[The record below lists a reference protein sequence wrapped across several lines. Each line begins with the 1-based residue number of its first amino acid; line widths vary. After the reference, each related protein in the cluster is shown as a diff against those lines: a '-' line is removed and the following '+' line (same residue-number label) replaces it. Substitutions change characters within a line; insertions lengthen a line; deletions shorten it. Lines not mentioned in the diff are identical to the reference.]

1 MRFYE
6 DLTRLS
12 AGRMA
17 PRSYYVPEGEAE
29 YRLLNGDWQFKY
41 FENGDAAT
49 EPECWDTI
57 PVPSCW
63 QMQGYDNPN
72 YTNVCYPYPFD
83 PPYIPD
89 INPCG
94 WYRRT
99 FTVTDTEKQ
108 HYLVLEGVSSCA
120 RVYVNGAQVGFT
132 QGSRLQAEF
141 DLTPYVTAGENTLL
155 IQVWKWC
162 AGSYLEDQ
170 DQFRCNGIFR
180 DVYLLSRPKGHLHD
194 LSITAVD
201 NAAFRITADVP
212 MTVKVTDGLLPIGEG
227 TGTDVT
233 VPVANPILWNAE
245 KPHLYD
251 IEIQCAGEVIRRK
264 AGLRSIA
271 VSDKRQVLINGQPV
285 KFRGVNHHDT
295 SPTGGWTMTDAEL
308 YRDLQLIKS
317 LNMNTVRTSHY
328 PPSPKFL
335 DWCDELGLYVVL
347 ETDLEAH
354 GSIHRFPWQEGGF
367 FNHQE
372 GSLTNLPEWED
383 AFVERMVRAVERDK
397 NHPSIIFWS
406 LGNESDFGDNHRAML
421 RWLHSRDDDRLTH
434 YEGASAANIYELDV
448 YSRMYPS
455 LEEIERLARE
465 GTEGEPVFLCE
476 YSHSMGNGPG
486 DVWQYWERILA
497 HDSLVG
503 GCIWEWTDHTVI
515 VDGVP
520 KYGGDFP
527 DEKTHS
533 GNFCCD
539 GMTFHDRSFKA
550 GTMEI
555 AATYSPFRFTYEDGK
570 ITVKNWYAFT
580 NLNEKRL
587 QYTLAVDGKILERE
601 TVVLDCAP
609 YETAVITP
617 KAAFPARCTLGC
629 TVTVALYE
637 PEGDEPFAQ
646 LQQEVD
652 VPMGSWVPN
661 KPSRF
666 PAQLTEDEFHI
677 YAKGDRFTY
686 AFSKQHGMFDS
697 LVIDGHERLAGPI
710 SLTAYRAIIDNE
722 MFCYKNWK
730 YDTQF
735 NAENMDRAFTKVYDV
750 KVAGHR
756 IEAKCSLAG
765 VSRVPMIRYTL
776 TIDVYNDGS
785 MDWTVDAEVRDWA
798 AWIPRFG
805 FEIPLAQKDLP
816 FRYFGRGPLENYS
829 DLRHHA
835 QLDWFDSTAAA
846 EYVPYILPQ
855 EHGNHTGVRSLTID
869 GLTFEATQNAFEAN
883 VSQYTVLQLDRATHQ
898 DEIGPS
904 GGTHLRI
911 DYRNSG
917 VGSQSCGPE
926 LAPEHRI
933 TEKQITFGFSVQL

>member
-6 DLTRLS
+6 DLTCLS

-17 PRSYYVPEGEAE
+17 PRSYYIPEGEAE
-29 YRLLNGDWQFKY
+29 YRLLNGEWQFKY

-49 EPECWDTI
+49 EPDNWDTI

-63 QMQGYDNPN
+63 QMHGYDSPN

-83 PPYIPD
+83 PPYVPD

-99 FTVTDTEKQ
+99 FTVTDTSKQ

-120 RVYVNGAQVGFT
+120 RVCVNGAQVGFT
-132 QGSRLQAEF
+132 EGSHLQAEF

-162 AGSYLEDQ
+162 SGSYLEDQ

-180 DVYLLSRPKGHLHD
+180 DVYLLVRPDGHLHD
-194 LSITAVD
+194 LSISSVN
-201 NAAFRITADVP
+201 NAAFRIKADKP
-212 MTVKVTDGLLPIGEG
+212 MTVRITDGGTPVGEG

-233 VPVANPILWNAE
+233 IPVADPILWNAE
-245 KPHLYD
+245 KPYLYD
-251 IEIQCAGEVIRRK
+251 IEIRCAGEVIHRK

-295 SPTGGWTMTDAEL
+295 SPTGGWTMTDDEM
-308 YRDLQLIKS
+308 YRDLVLIKS
-317 LNMNTVRTSHY
+317 LNMNTVRTAHY
-328 PPSPKFL
+328 PPHPKFL

-354 GSIHRFPWQEGGF
+354 GSIHRFPYQEGGF
-367 FNHQE
+367 FNHCE
-372 GSLTNLPEWED
+372 GSLTNLPEWEG

-397 NHPSIIFWS
+397 NHPAVIFWS
-406 LGNESDFGDNHRAML
+406 LGNESDYGDNHRAMI
-421 RWLHSRDDDRLTH
+421 RWLKSRDDDHLTH
-434 YEGASAANIYELDV
+434 YEGASAGNVFELDV

-455 LEEIERLARE
+455 LEEIERLDRE

-486 DVWQYWERILA
+486 DVWQYWERFLA

-503 GCIWEWTDHTVI
+503 GCIWEWTDHTVV

-555 AATYSPFRFTYEDGK
+555 AAAYAPFRFTYEDGK

-580 NLNEKRL
+580 NLNEKKL
-587 QYTLAVDGKILERE
+587 QYTLAVDGKVIEQE
-601 TVVLDCAP
+601 TVSPDCAP
-609 YETAVITP
+609 YDTVVITP
-617 KAAFPARCTLGC
+617 KTAFPASCELGC

-637 PEGDEPFAQ
+637 SGDDVPFAQ

-652 VPMGSWVPN
+652 VPVLLP
-661 KPSRF
+661 KVTKI
-666 PAQLTEDEFHI
+666 PADLTEDDFHV
-677 YAKGDRFTY
+677 YARGDRFTF

-697 LVIDGHERLAGPI
+697 LVIDGRERLAGPI

-722 MFCYKNWK
+722 MFCYQNWK
-730 YDTQF
+730 YTDQF
-735 NAENMDRAFTKVYDV
+735 KAENMDRAFTKVYEV
-750 KVAGHR
+750 KVTDNR

-765 VSRVPMIRYTL
+765 VSRVPMIRYT
-776 TIDVYNDGS
+776 VSVAVWSDGS
-785 MDWTVDAEVRDWA
+785 MDWSVDAEVRDWA
-798 AWIPRFG
+798 AWIARFG
-805 FEIPLAQKDLP
+805 FEIPLVQKDLP

-835 QLDWFDSTAAA
+835 RLDWFDSSAAA

-869 GLTFEATQNAFEAN
+869 GLTFEATNNAFEAN
-883 VSQYTVLQLDRATHQ
+883 VSQYAVLQLDRATHI
-898 DEIGPS
+898 DEIGES
-904 GGTHLRI
+904 DGTHLRI

-933 TEKQITFGFSVQL
+933 TEKQISFAVSVRL

>member
-12 AGRMA
+12 EGRMA
-17 PRSYYVPEGEAE
+17 PRSYYIPEGAAE
-29 YRLLNGDWQFKY
+29 YRTLNGDWQFKY

-63 QMQGYDNPN
+63 QMHGYDNPN

-99 FTVTDTEKQ
+99 FTVTDTSMR

-120 RVYVNGAQVGFT
+120 RVCVNGAQVGFT

-162 AGSYLEDQ
+162 SGSYLEDQ

-180 DVYLLSRPKGHLHD
+180 DVYLLVRPEGHLHD
-194 LSITAVD
+194 LSITSVD

-212 MTVKVTDGLLPIGEG
+212 MTVRVTDGGALIGEAA
-227 TGTDVT
+227 GTDVT

-317 LNMNTVRTSHY
+317 LNMNTVRTAHY

-367 FNHQE
+367 FNHCE
-372 GSLTNLPEWED
+372 GSLTNLPEWEG

-421 RWLHSRDDDRLTH
+421 RWLHNRDDDRLTH

-455 LEEIERLARE
+455 LEEIERLDRE

-527 DEKTHS
+527 GELTHS

-555 AATYSPFRFTYEDGK
+555 AAAYAPFRFTYADGK
-570 ITVKNWYAFT
+570 ITIKNWYAFT
-580 NLNEKRL
+580 NLNEKKL
-587 QYTLAVDGKILERE
+587 QYTLTVDGEVIEQE
-601 TVVLDCAP
+601 TVCVDCAP
-609 YETAVITP
+609 YDTVTITP
-617 KAAFPARCTLGC
+617 KTAFPAHCALGC
-629 TVTVALYE
+629 TVTVALCE
-637 PEGDEPFAQ
+637 PDGDTPFAQ

-652 VPMGSWVPN
+652 VPVLLPKVTKVP
-661 KPSRF
+661 
-666 PAQLTEDEFHI
+666 ADLTEDDFHV
-677 YAKGDRFTY
+677 YAKGDRFTF

-697 LVIDGHERLAGPI
+697 LVIDGRERLAGPI

-735 NAENMDRAFTKVYDV
+735 NAENMDRAFTKVYEV
-750 KVAGHR
+750 KVTDNR

-776 TIDVYNDGS
+776 TIDVWADGG

-798 AWIPRFG
+798 AWIARFG
-805 FEIPLAQKDLP
+805 FEIPLVQKDLP

-835 QLDWFDSTAAA
+835 RLDWFDSSASA

-869 GLTFEATQNAFEAN
+869 GLTFEATENAFEAN
-883 VSQYTVLQLDRATHQ
+883 VSQYTVLQLDRATHI
-898 DEIGPS
+898 DEIGES
-904 GGTHLRI
+904 DGTHLRI

-933 TEKQITFGFSVQL
+933 TEKQISFAVSVSL

>member
-12 AGRMA
+12 EGRMA
-17 PRSYYVPEGEAE
+17 PRSYYIPEGAAQ
-29 YRLLNGDWQFKY
+29 YRLLNGEWQFRY
-41 FENGDAAT
+41 FENGDAAVM
-49 EPECWDTI
+49 PESWDTI

-63 QMQGYDNPN
+63 QTYGYDSHN

-99 FTVTDTEKQ
+99 FTVDDTAMR

-120 RVYVNGAQVGFT
+120 RVLVNDSVVGFT

-141 DLTPYVTAGENTLL
+141 DLTPYVKAGENTLL

-180 DVYLLSRPKGHLHD
+180 DVYLLVRPEGHLHD
-194 LSITAVD
+194 LSITSVD
-201 NAAFRITADVP
+201 NAAFRITADQP
-212 MTVKVTDGLLPIGEG
+212 MTVRITDGGRLIGEG
-227 TGTDVT
+227 AGTDVT
-233 VPVANPILWNAE
+233 VPVADPILWNAE

-251 IEIQCAGEVIRRK
+251 VEIQCAGEIIRRK

-295 SPTGGWTMTDAEL
+295 SPTGGWTMTDEEL
-308 YRDLQLIKS
+308 HRDLELIKS

-328 PPSPKFL
+328 PPHPKFL
-335 DWCDELGLYVVL
+335 DWCDEMGLYVVL

-354 GSIHRFPWQEGGF
+354 GSIHRFPHQQGAF
-367 FNHQE
+367 FEHQE
-372 GSLTNLPEWED
+372 GSLTNLPEWEG

-397 NHPSIIFWS
+397 NHPAIIFWS
-406 LGNESDFGDNHRAML
+406 LGNESDYGDNHRAML
-421 RWLHSRDDDRLTH
+421 RWLKSRDDDRLTH
-434 YEGASAANIYELDV
+434 YEGASAGNVYELDV

-455 LEEIERLARE
+455 PADIRKLAEE

-486 DVWQYWERILA
+486 DVWEYWDTILA

-503 GCIWEWTDHTVI
+503 GCIWEWTDHTVL

-527 DEKTHS
+527 GELTHS

-550 GTMEI
+550 GTYEI
-555 AATYSPFRFTYEDGK
+555 AAAYAPFRFTYAEGK
-570 ITVKNWYAFT
+570 IEIKNWYAFT
-580 NLNEKRL
+580 DLSEKRVR
-587 QYTLAVDGKILERE
+587 YTLAVDGE
-601 TVVLDCAP
+601 TIEEKTVTVAAAP
-609 YETAVITP
+609 YETAVIVPDT
-617 KAAFPARCTLGC
+617 AFPGHCTLGC
-629 TVTVALYE
+629 TVTVALLE
-637 PEGDEPFAQ
+637 REGETPFAT
-646 LQQEVD
+646 LQQEID
-652 VPMGSWVPN
+652 VPILAAKADPI
-661 KPSRF
+661 
-666 PAQLTEDEFHI
+666 PAVLTEDEHHV
-677 YAKGDRFTY
+677 YASGDRFAY
-686 AFSKQHGMFDS
+686 AFSKQYGMFDS
-697 LVIDGHERLAGPI
+697 LVIDGRQRLAGPV

-722 MFCYKNWK
+722 MWIYKNWK
-730 YDTQF
+730 YTDQF
-735 NAENMDRAFTKVYDV
+735 QAENMDRAFTKVYEV
-750 KVAGHR
+750 TVSGHR
-756 IEAKCSLAG
+756 IQAKCSLAG

-776 TIDVYNDGS
+776 TIDVYADGQ
-785 MDWTVDAEVRDWA
+785 MTWTVDAQVRDWA

-805 FEIPLAQKDLP
+805 YEIPLAEHNLP

-835 QLDWFDSTAAA
+835 RLDWFDSTADG

-855 EHGNHTGVRSLTID
+855 EHGNHSGVRSLTVD
-869 GLTFEATQNAFEAN
+869 GLTFEAVDRSFEAN
-883 VSQYTVLQLDRATHQ
+883 VSSYSTLQLDKATHI

-904 GGTHLRI
+904 TGTHLRI

-926 LAPEHRI
+926 LNAIHRI
-933 TEKQITFGFSVQL
+933 TEKEIRFAVSVRL

>member
-17 PRSYYVPEGEAE
+17 PRSYYIPEGAGE

-49 EPECWDTI
+49 EPETWDTV

-63 QMQGYDNPN
+63 QMQGYENPN

-99 FTVTDTEKQ
+99 FAVADPDKR

-120 RVYVNGAQVGFT
+120 RVCVNGKEVGFT

-141 DLTPYVTAGENTLL
+141 DLTPYITAGENTLL

-180 DVYLLSRPKGHLHD
+180 DVYLLVRPEGHLHD
-194 LSITAVD
+194 LSIASVD
-201 NAAFRITADVP
+201 NAAFRITADKP
-212 MTVKVTDGLLPIGEG
+212 MAVRVTDGDRLVGEAEG
-227 TGTDVT
+227 ADVT
-233 VPVANPILWNAE
+233 VPVADPVLWNAE

-251 IEIQCAGEVIRRK
+251 IEIRCAGEVIRRK
-264 AGLRSIA
+264 AGLRSIGI
-271 VSDKRQVLINGQPV
+271 SDKRQVLINGQPV

-295 SPTGGWTMTDAEL
+295 SPTGGWTMTDEEL
-308 YRDLQLIKS
+308 YHDLKLIKS

-328 PPSPKFL
+328 PPTPRFL

-354 GSIHRFPWQEGGF
+354 GSIHRFPYQQGAF
-367 FNHQE
+367 FEHQE
-372 GSLTNLPEWED
+372 GSLTNLPAWED

-406 LGNESDFGDNHRAML
+406 LGNESDYGDNHRAML
-421 RWLHSRDDDRLTH
+421 RWLHSRQDDRLTH
-434 YEGASAANIYELDV
+434 YEGASAANIFELDV

-455 LEEIERLARE
+455 LEEIERLDRE

-503 GCIWEWTDHTVI
+503 GCIWEWTDHTVV

-527 DEKTHS
+527 GELTHS

-555 AATYSPFRFTYEDGK
+555 AAAYAPFRFTYEDGR

-580 NLNEKRL
+580 NLNEKL
-587 QYTLAVDGKILERE
+587 VQYTLTVDGNVIEQE
-601 TVVLDCAP
+601 TVALDCAP
-609 YETAVITP
+609 YETATIIP
-617 KAAFPARCTLGC
+617 KTAFPGSCALGC

-637 PEGDEPFAQ
+637 PEGTEPFAQ
-646 LQQEVD
+646 LQQEVE
-652 VPMGSWVPN
+652 VPVALP
-661 KPSRF
+661 KVTK
-666 PAQLTEDEFHI
+666 AAAELTEDDFHV
-677 YAKGDRFTY
+677 YAKGDRFTF

-697 LVIDGHERLAGPI
+697 LVIDGRERLAAPI

-722 MFCYKNWK
+722 MFCYQNWK
-730 YDTQF
+730 YTDQF
-735 NAENMDRAFTKVYDV
+735 KAENMDRAFTKVYEV
-750 KVAGHR
+750 TVTGHR

-776 TIDVYNDGS
+776 TVDVYADGG
-785 MDWTVDAEVRDWA
+785 MDWAVNAEVRDWA

-805 FEIPLAQKDLP
+805 FEIPLAEKNLP

-829 DLRHHA
+829 DLRHHTR
-835 QLDWFDSTAAA
+835 LDWFDSTARA

-869 GLTFEATQNAFEAN
+869 GLTFAAADSAFEAN
-883 VSQYTVLQLDRATHQ
+883 VSEYTILQLDNARHI

-904 GGTHLRI
+904 TGTHLRI
-911 DYRNSG
+911 DYRNAG

-926 LAPEHRI
+926 LAPEYRI
-933 TEKQITFGFSVQL
+933 TEKQIEFRFSVHL

>member
-12 AGRMA
+12 AGRMS
-17 PRSYYVPEGEAE
+17 PRSYYIPEGAAE

-49 EPECWDTI
+49 QPERWDTI

-63 QMQGYDNPN
+63 QMQGYDNSN

-99 FTVTDTEKQ
+99 FTVADAGMQ

-120 RVYVNGAQVGFT
+120 RVCVNGTEVGFT

-141 DLTPYVTAGENTLL
+141 DLTPYITAGENTLL

-170 DQFRCNGIFR
+170 DQFRCNGLFR
-180 DVYLLSRPKGHLHD
+180 DVYLLVRPEGHLHD
-194 LSITAVD
+194 LSITSVD
-201 NAAFRITADVP
+201 NAAFRITADQP
-212 MTVKVTDGLLPIGEG
+212 MTVRVTDGDKLVGEG
-227 TGTDVT
+227 AGTDVT
-233 VPVANPILWNAE
+233 VSVADPVLWNAE

-251 IEIQCAGEVIRRK
+251 IEIQCAGEIIRRK

-295 SPTGGWTMTDAEL
+295 SPTGGWTMTDEEL
-308 YRDLQLIKS
+308 YHDLELIKS

-367 FNHQE
+367 FEHQE

-406 LGNESDFGDNHRAML
+406 LGNESDYGDNHRAML
-421 RWLHSRDDDRLTH
+421 RWLKSRNDDRLTH
-434 YEGASAANIYELDV
+434 YEGASAGNVFELDV

-455 LEEIERLARE
+455 LEEIERLDRE

-486 DVWQYWERILA
+486 DVWQYWECILA

-503 GCIWEWTDHTVI
+503 GCIWEWTDHTVL

-527 DEKTHS
+527 GELTHS

-555 AATYSPFRFTYEDGK
+555 AATYSPFRFIYEEGK
-570 ITVKNWYAFT
+570 IVVKNWYAFT
-580 NLNEKRL
+580 NLNEKKL
-587 QYTLAVDGKILERE
+587 QYTLTVDGKVIEQE
-601 TVVLDCAP
+601 TVALDCAP
-609 YETAVITP
+609 YETATITP
-617 KAAFPARCTLGC
+617 KTAFPSQCALGC

-652 VPMGSWVPN
+652 VPVALP
-661 KPSRF
+661 KAIKAA
-666 PAQLTEDEFHI
+666 AQLTEDEFHV
-677 YAKGDRFTY
+677 YAKGERFAF

-697 LVIDGHERLAGPI
+697 LVINGRERLAGPI

-750 KVAGHR
+750 QVSGHR

-776 TIDVYNDGS
+776 TIDVYEDGS
-785 MDWTVDAEVRDWA
+785 MDWAVNAEVRDWA

-805 FEIPLAQKDLP
+805 FEIPLAKQDLP
-816 FRYFGRGPLENYS
+816 FTYFGRGPLENYS

-835 QLDWFDSTAAA
+835 RLDWFDSTAAA

-869 GLTFEATQNAFEAN
+869 GLTFEACDKAFEAN
-883 VSQYTVLQLDRATHQ
+883 VSQYSVLQLDRATHV

-904 GGTHLRI
+904 TGTHLRV

-933 TEKQITFGFSVQL
+933 TEKQIAFGFSLRLD